1 MVWLLYCVG
10 KFGHVQACIHFFYIF
25 IVIKYLIIKALYEK
39 MCELLSKHK
48 FNKQEKFRGK

>member
-1 MVWLLYCVG
+1 MCKHAYIFLN
-10 KFGHVQACIHFFYIF
+10 IF

-48 FNKQEKFRGK
+48 FNKQENLEANKHDIHL